1 MAIEFTANV
10 KCENC
15 EERVVLGPQSNG
27 MTRASVF
34 ATLQTMGWTIRY
46 QAKKAICPKCSEPK
60 AVEEATEEAAA
71 EPPAEEIKE

>member
-1 MAIEFTANV
+1 MAIEFSANV

-60 AVEEATEEAAA
+60 AVEETTEPAEKEPTDA
-71 EPPAEEIKE
+71 EPKE